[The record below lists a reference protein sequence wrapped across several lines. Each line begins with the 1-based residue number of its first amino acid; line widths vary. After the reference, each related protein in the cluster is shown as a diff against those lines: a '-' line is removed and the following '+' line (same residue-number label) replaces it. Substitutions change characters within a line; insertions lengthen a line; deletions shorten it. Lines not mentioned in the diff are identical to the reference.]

1 MGGGAF
7 NWLKMPGIV
16 RKSPN
21 QAEIRLADLQ
31 KILSNRRKRDH
42 PVGEAGPQPAVI
54 VNFWEKCL
62 MHFRSA

>member
-31 KILSNRRKRDH
+31 KILSNRRKGDQ
-42 PVGEAGPQPAVI
+42 PVGRAGVA
-54 VNFWEKCL
+54 N
-62 MHFRSA
+62 RSLSLISGKNG